1 MGGKTEDEGDGSRD
15 LENGSRTPTAASAA
29 AAAAAT
35 GRTAALHRAGAVA
48 GRATRP
54 SAVARLSRLLSVRS
68 GTARV
73 VLAAGV
79 SVAWMF
85 FSNFL
90 IIVNKHILKDLKF
103 P

>member
-1 MGGKTEDEGDGSRD
+1 MGQKDDEHADDVEEGRQ
-15 LENGSRTPTAASAA
+15 SA
-29 AAAAAT
+29 
-35 GRTAALHRAGAVA
+35 AALHRAGAIP
-48 GRATRP
+48 GRSTRP
-54 SAVARLSRLLSVRS
+54 SAVSRISRLLSVRS

-73 VLAAGV
+73 LLAAAV

-90 IIVNKHILKDLKF
+90 IIVNKHILKDLNF